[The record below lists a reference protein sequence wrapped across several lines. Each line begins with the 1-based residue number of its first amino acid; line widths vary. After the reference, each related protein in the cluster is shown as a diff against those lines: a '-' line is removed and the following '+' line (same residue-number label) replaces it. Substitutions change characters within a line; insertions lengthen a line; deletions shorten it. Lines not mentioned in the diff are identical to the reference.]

1 MNEFFDGILSLYN
14 RYKKRK
20 NKIHSF
26 VDDIEHIKPTWSFLS
41 SNYEKPKNISDNEY
55 YTLTQNIRN
64 LKQLTQEEIEYIK
77 TLPKENLIELIEI
90 YNKDICTVIS
100 MNGFNDN

>member
-1 MNEFFDGILSLYN
+1 MNEFVRWILSLYKT
-14 RYKKRK
+14 YKRGG

-26 VDDIEHIKPTWSFLS
+26 VDDIEYIKPTWSFFS
-41 SNYEKPKNISDNEY
+41 SNYEKPKNLSDNEY

-64 LKQLTQEEIEYIK
+64 LQQLTPEEIEYIK

-100 MNGFNDN
+100 MNGFDDN

>member
-1 MNEFFDGILSLYN
+1 MNEIVPWILSLY
-14 RYKKRK
+14 KTCKRGG

-26 VDDIEHIKPTWSFLS
+26 VDDIEHIKPTWSFFS

-64 LKQLTQEEIEYIK
+64 LRELTPEEIEYIK

>member
-1 MNEFFDGILSLYN
+1 MNEIVRWILSLYKTCN
-14 RYKKRK
+14 RGG

-26 VDDIEHIKPTWSFLS
+26 VDDIEYIKPTWSFFS
-41 SNYEKPKNISDNEY
+41 SNYEKPKNLSDNEY

-64 LKQLTQEEIEYIK
+64 LKKLTPEEIEYIK

-100 MNGFNDN
+100 MNGFDDN

>member
-26 VDDIEHIKPTWSFLS
+26 VDDIEHIKPTWSFFS

-64 LKQLTQEEIEYIK
+64 LYLLTFQSPIYI
-77 TLPKENLIELIEI
+77 
-90 YNKDICTVIS
+90 S
-100 MNGFNDN
+100 